1 MRVLLVED
9 DEVLGDGMS
18 NGLTHHGF
26 RVDWLSDGAEADV
39 ALESDGFDV
48 VILDLGLPSI
58 SGQDLL
64 GRWRRTG
71 HDVPI
76 LILTAHDTKQNCLDT
91 LNGGADDYVVKPV
104 ELDELVARLKA
115 LKRRSTGRSDNR
127 LVVGPLTL
135 DLTARTGTL
144 DDASLDLSCYEFV
157 VLEALA
163 ERSDRPVSRHT
174 LEERLYGWNGGPESN
189 ALEVLIHKLRGKV
202 GRDRIRTVRG
212 TGYRLVT

>member
-9 DEVLGDGMS
+9 DGVLGEGIS
-18 NGLTHHGF
+18 KGLTLEGF
-26 RVDWLSDGAEADV
+26 RVDWLTDGADADV
-39 ALESDGFDV
+39 ALASDEFAV
-48 VILDLGLPSI
+48 VVLDLGLPGV

-64 GRWRRTG
+64 GRWRRAG

-76 LILTAHDTKQNCLDT
+76 LVLTAHDTRQNCLDT

-127 LVVGPLTL
+127 LVAGSLIL

-144 DDASLDLSCYEFV
+144 NHTTLDLSSYEFV

-163 ERSDRPVSRHT
+163 ERGDRPVSRHT

-189 ALEVLIHKLRGKV
+189 ALEVLIHKLRGKI
-202 GRDRIRTVRG
+202 GRDRIKTIRG

>member
-18 NGLTHHGF
+18 TGLTLEGF
-26 RVDWLSDGAEADV
+26 RVDWLTDGADADV

-48 VILDLGLPSI
+48 VVLDLGLPSL
-58 SGQDLL
+58 SGQQLL
-64 GRWRRTG
+64 NRWRRAG
-71 HDVPI
+71 HDVPV
-76 LILTAHDTKQNCLDT
+76 LILTAHDTRQNCLDT

-127 LVVGPLTL
+127 LIAGLLTL
-135 DLTARTGTL
+135 DLTARTGML
-144 DDASLDLSCYEFV
+144 HDVALDLSSYEFV
-157 VLEALA
+157 VLETLA
-163 ERSDRPVSRHT
+163 ERGGQPVSRHT
-174 LEERLYGWNGGPESN
+174 LEERLYGWEGGPESN

-202 GRDRIRTVRG
+202 GRDRIKTVRG